1 MASFK
6 TSEDVLDDIAKE
18 LAQLGEA
25 VDGELGQEM
34 LDEGAKIIEFHWVKS
49 IKKHNHVDTGA
60 MVRSVGVAK
69 GTRAK
74 KFRDIFP
81 QGKDEKGVRNALKA
95 FRANYGKSGIN
106 GSHFVDEAE
115 TNAKAEVAVAMQE
128 KLDKYI
134 EKKGM

>member
-1 MASFK
+1 MK
-6 TSEDVLDDIAKE
+6 THS
-18 LAQLGEA
+18 
-25 VDGELGQEM
+25 M
-34 LDEGAKIIEFHWVKS
+34 VK
-49 IKKHNHVDTGA
+49 
-60 MVRSVGVAK
+60 SVGVAK

-95 FRANYGKSGIN
+95 FRTNYGKSGIN